1 MKRMEC
7 INIKIICEKPVHAEI
22 IDYVLKVGIMN
33 LEKEFIKEVIGYEEW
48 NGKLNAQIEIKEL
61 KCKLDMRKEDE
72 EK

>member
-1 MKRMEC
+1 MRVMER
-7 INIKIICEKPVHAEI
+7 INIKIICEKLVHAEI
-22 IDYVLKVGIMN
+22 IDYVLKLGIMN

-72 EK
+72 GK

>member
-1 MKRMEC
+1 MKVMER

-22 IDYVLKVGIMN
+22 IDYVLNVGIMN

-72 EK
+72 GK